1 MNGSTNHGFVIKSNN
16 IGNRILNISY
26 GETVNSGTEENRY
39 INYPMYTIVYK
50 DFAGTE
56 DSMSY
61 HTVSAESKAQ
71 VSVNDYLGN
80 LVVSQDLY
88 ESKAA
93 RMPIS
98 LSATYNSFDYDTNYT
113 ESMMG
118 YGWKFSF
125 NQYIKETNSTLQNV
139 GYDYV
144 YIDEERTKHYLKETS
159 SGSNKWEDEEDLG
172 ITLTFKDGFGLLDDG
187 SQTKK
192 FRMPSEG
199 GHLMYIYENDNSNNH
214 IGYGRASDGTVQYM
228 YDSTNSTVASFS
240 TTTINGQKYISTINL
255 PNSKKIYLTHTLS
268 NGKVLLTKATM
279 PDGSI
284 SQYAYTNSGMLNSVK
299 YLGKEN
305 ETEKDGQAITL
316 QYNSNGQVTNI
327 SEIGTGGNTGNSLT
341 YQYNNDNTTQ
351 VTDIKGRSET
361 YTFDN
366 QGNRISTLNANGF
379 ISTGGGSGL
388 TASSGADSF
397 TKNYITESYDFK
409 GVGSGYYFK
418 KSSGSINCNT
428 TKKTKYFGSSSL
440 QVTSNSTTSLTGV
453 EHQFDESDFIG
464 NDITFSAYVK
474 TNITSTANATAGAYL
489 QIRCFPSS
497 DSSPNITKSFYID
510 STNEWQRISVTAS
523 VPDFAQY
530 VVVSCNIENA
540 VGTAYY
546 DCLQLEMGTNANDY
560 NALQDSDFKTNS
572 TWYDESGS
580 LVSVNSGSATI
591 DGSPGLTTE
600 TAEEEYEEETEDDSD
615 TDTETPQE
623 TTVVTEHDSVDTTDP
638 YGNIIQSAEGECEK
652 VYYVINP
659 DQGTNDTDGSDDSD
673 GEDTS
678 TDTSQDT
685 SDDSTQQSNNKYIYQ
700 TVNVKTADV
709 SFNLI
714 GEAKAK
720 SVPITNSQ
728 RTFGI
733 ALNIYYQNADGTVS
747 TTPEEHYQEFNAFTT
762 SRQTISTTV
771 TPDDTNSII
780 HHIDFAFVYGYNS
793 NSMTVYNAMLNISV
807 NKANVLN
814 TDIEEDESSGG
825 ETEETTTATKPEDS
839 EDDVMLGDMVSEN
852 LVDSQ
857 PFIKTNT
864 TYDSTGNYVV
874 SETDELG
881 NTTSYTYD
889 GNGNKESITDGKG
902 NVVEYEYDDADNV
915 TSISSGNASNSYTY
929 DYLGN
934 VSLITH
940 NNFSY
945 QFNYNQYNK
954 LIETKVGSNP
964 IVTNEYDTN
973 YGNLTRTTYGN
984 GDYID
989 YEYDLYDNITKIS
1002 SNTGTIATY
1011 EYNKKGLISRIV
1023 DNESGET
1030 THYYYDFYGV
1040 VQGRYIF
1047 SNDGRLSKSI
1057 SHDEDGNTVE
1067 KTSVGGVTRTITS
1080 GTDDNGEEFVNCDG
1094 LQSTKKTDDF
1104 GRVTSINTSI
1114 NSAAPFI
1121 TTYQYFGGS
1130 EENSTSNT
1138 VNRLE
1143 NRYKGNC
1150 YAVYNYTYDNNGN
1163 ITQVRLNGTLISKYT
1178 YDSLN
1183 QLYEEY
1189 DYSRG
1194 RYTKYTYDN
1203 GGNIKLALTS
1213 YLNSSGTIC
1222 GVCGSKNYTYGDS
1235 VWKDK
1240 LTKYGTYNITY
1251 DEIGNPLNYRDGIT
1265 FSWKNGRWLAN
1276 TTLSDNTTV
1285 TYQYNA
1291 NGMRTKKTIEVLQ
1304 QIIITIQ
1311 ITI

>member
-1 MNGSTNHGFVIKSNN
+1 M
-16 IGNRILNISY
+16 
-26 GETVNSGTEENRY
+26 
-39 INYPMYTIVYK
+39 
-50 DFAGTE
+50 
-56 DSMSY
+56 
-61 HTVSAESKAQ
+61 
-71 VSVNDYLGN
+71 
-80 LVVSQDLY
+80 
-88 ESKAA
+88 
-93 RMPIS
+93 
-98 LSATYNSFDYDTNYT
+98 
-113 ESMMG
+113 
-118 YGWKFSF
+118 
-125 NQYIKETNSTLQNV
+125 
-139 GYDYV
+139 
-144 YIDEERTKHYLKETS
+144 
-159 SGSNKWEDEEDLG
+159 
-172 ITLTFKDGFGLLDDG
+172 
-187 SQTKK
+187 
-192 FRMPSEG
+192 
-199 GHLMYIYENDNSNNH
+199 
-214 IGYGRASDGTVQYM
+214 
-228 YDSTNSTVASFS
+228 
-240 TTTINGQKYISTINL
+240 
-255 PNSKKIYLTHTLS
+255 
-268 NGKVLLTKATM
+268 
-279 PDGSI
+279 
-284 SQYAYTNSGMLNSVK
+284 
-299 YLGKEN
+299 
-305 ETEKDGQAITL
+305 
-316 QYNSNGQVTNI
+316 
-327 SEIGTGGNTGNSLT
+327 
-341 YQYNNDNTTQ
+341 
-351 VTDIKGRSET
+351 
-361 YTFDN
+361 
-366 QGNRISTLNANGF
+366 
-379 ISTGGGSGL
+379 
-388 TASSGADSF
+388 
-397 TKNYITESYDFK
+397 
-409 GVGSGYYFK
+409 
-418 KSSGSINCNT
+418 
-428 TKKTKYFGSSSL
+428 
-440 QVTSNSTTSLTGV
+440 
-453 EHQFDESDFIG
+453 
-464 NDITFSAYVK
+464 
-474 TNITSTANATAGAYL
+474 

-497 DSSPNITKSFYID
+497 DSSSNITKSFYID

-523 VPDFAQY
+523 VSDSAQY

-572 TWYDESGS
+572 TWYDESDS

-720 SVPITNSQ
+720 SVPLTNSQ

-733 ALNIYYQNADGTVS
+733 ALNIYYQDADGKVS

-793 NSMTVYNAMLNISV
+793 NSMTAYNAMLNISV

-1011 EYNKKGLISRIV
+1011 EYNKKGLISQKG
-1023 DNESGET
+1023 S
-1030 THYYYDFYGV
+1030 DFT
-1040 VQGRYIF
+1040 
-1047 SNDGRLSKSI
+1047 N
-1057 SHDEDGNTVE
+1057 
-1067 KTSVGGVTRTITS
+1067 
-1080 GTDDNGEEFVNCDG
+1080 
-1094 LQSTKKTDDF
+1094 
-1104 GRVTSINTSI
+1104 
-1114 NSAAPFI
+1114 
-1121 TTYQYFGGS
+1121 
-1130 EENSTSNT
+1130 
-1138 VNRLE
+1138 
-1143 NRYKGNC
+1143 
-1150 YAVYNYTYDNNGN
+1150 
-1163 ITQVRLNGTLISKYT
+1163 
-1178 YDSLN
+1178 
-1183 QLYEEY
+1183 
-1189 DYSRG
+1189 
-1194 RYTKYTYDN
+1194 
-1203 GGNIKLALTS
+1203 
-1213 YLNSSGTIC
+1213 
-1222 GVCGSKNYTYGDS
+1222 
-1235 VWKDK
+1235 
-1240 LTKYGTYNITY
+1240 
-1251 DEIGNPLNYRDGIT
+1251 
-1265 FSWKNGRWLAN
+1265 
-1276 TTLSDNTTV
+1276 
-1285 TYQYNA
+1285 
-1291 NGMRTKKTIEVLQ
+1291 
-1304 QIIITIQ
+1304 
-1311 ITI
+1311 